1 VRDADPPVRVVLLD
15 LSFTPSWTSRA
26 STCSPRSAT
35 SWTGAGWRCGW
46 PGVRAGVGD
55 MLARSGLAD
64 AIGRDHLYREVEDAA
79 GDASA

>member
-1 VRDADPPVRVVLLD
+1 
-15 LSFTPSWTSRA
+15 
-26 STCSPRSAT
+26 
-35 SWTGAGWRCGW
+35 
-46 PGVRAGVGD
+46 